1 MQKTAELFYDHGHQ
15 AIRLPEDIHFDTDH
29 VAIRQDVRTGN
40 VVLSAPVEPKST
52 GDFERLFQ
60 MLDELGPAPEEFMI
74 GVSDP
79 LLERE
84 IEDLF
89 GDDDDLR

>member
-1 MQKTAELFYDHGHQ
+1 MEKTAELFYSNGHQ
-15 AIRLPEDIHFDTDH
+15 AIRLPEDVHFDADRIT
-29 VAIRQDVRTGN
+29 VRQDERTGD
-40 VVLSAPVEPKST
+40 VVLSALVEPKST

-74 GVSDP
+74 GVSDR